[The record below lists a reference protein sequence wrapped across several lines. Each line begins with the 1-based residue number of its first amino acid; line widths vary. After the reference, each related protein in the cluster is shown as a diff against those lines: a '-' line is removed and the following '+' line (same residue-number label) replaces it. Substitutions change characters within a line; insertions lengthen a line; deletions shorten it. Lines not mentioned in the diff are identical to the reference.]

1 MKIEDLT
8 AEDMEITKWNILE
21 GLNTQDGIISLLS
34 DAFKTPKDK
43 NYIRYAIAVAMEAI
57 KVYGIKMT
65 TDEEAASLAQ
75 DAAAIKSGTPIR
87 YGTKNARESA

>member
-8 AEDMEITKWNILE
+8 AEDMEVTKWNVLD
-21 GLNTQDGIISLLS
+21 GLNTKEAVFALLQD
-34 DAFKTPKDK
+34 AYKTPKDTK
-43 NYIRYAIAVAMEAI
+43 YIYHAIAVAMEAI

-65 TDEEAASLAQ
+65 TDEEAASLAE